1 MDITIVE
8 RMVMEA
14 PLTNPSI
21 LNISLRGTIP
31 AKKMNKALMV
41 GGIDSLMPRGLQKR
55 NKTIREKIVNV

>member
-1 MDITIVE
+1 
-8 RMVMEA
+8 MEA

-21 LNISLRGTIP
+21 LNTSLKGTIP

-41 GGIDSLMPRGLQKR
+41 GGIDSLMPWGLQKR